1 MQTEILLNGISFE
14 QLENSIKTIVS
25 ETVQNAVAGL
35 TTTAKDET
43 PELITRKETADLL
56 GVTLPTL
63 HVWTKNGVIPAKRI
77 GTRVRY
83 ERRAVLDALKDIE
96 TIKYRRA

>member
-1 MQTEILLNGISFE
+1 MTNEIILNGISFE

-35 TTTAKDET
+35 TTAAKDET
-43 PELITRKETADLL
+43 PELITRKETAELL

-83 ERRAVLDALKDIE
+83 EKRAVMDALKDIE

>member
-1 MQTEILLNGISFE
+1 MTNEILLNGISFE

-35 TTTAKDET
+35 TTAAKDET

-63 HVWTKNGVIPAKRI
+63 HVWTQNGVIPAKRI

-83 ERRAVLDALKDIE
+83 EKRAVMDALKDIE

>member
-1 MQTEILLNGISFE
+1 MTNEIILNGISFE
-14 QLENSIKTIVS
+14 QLEKSIKTIVS
-25 ETVQNAVAGL
+25 ETVQNAVAEL
-35 TTTAKDET
+35 TSTAKDET

-83 ERRAVLDALKDIE
+83 EKRAVMDALKDIE